1 MPNIFICI
9 RNLLHLFFRVYRGFL
24 PKPIYTHIYTYRYSF
39 LLVQSCLFQDVIW
52 SRDPHLNG
60 DVDQQP
66 SGMNWADAPPMG
78 KQDLD
83 LMAGGLPCWRGHRPG
98 SSSPPHLIHIP
109 LLRDLPG
116 PVSETCDGALR
127 AELPDEIAR
136 SSPWSAKNISSPAP
150 HPPPSPGYFLLPS
163 TRCRRWITQGERR
176 LAPGSSPWLTSLSP
190 ANTWAGSAAAPCRL
204 PVRRGTWPEL
214 GAGVPSN
221 QSRASAWE
229 GGGPPCELLLAAAI
243 ISCAPTGG
251 WEDDV
256 QKQPTPMA

>member
-1 MPNIFICI
+1 MKQRSTLERRRRSAAVWDELGGCSSHGEAGS
-9 RNLLHLFFRVYRGFL
+9 RSDGRRSTLLTWAPARFFF
-24 PKPIYTHIYTYRYSF
+24 
-39 LLVQSCLFQDVIW
+39 
-52 SRDPHLNG
+52 
-60 DVDQQP
+60 
-66 SGMNWADAPPMG
+66 
-78 KQDLD
+78 
-83 LMAGGLPCWRGHRPG
+83 
-98 SSSPPHLIHIP
+98 SSSSYPHP
-109 LLRDLPG
+109 
-116 PVSETCDGALR
+116 T
-127 AELPDEIAR
+127 
-136 SSPWSAKNISSPAP
+136 SPWSPRPGQRNLWWSASGGAPWWDSKVVPLVGQKYLLPSPP
-150 HPPPSPGYFLLPS
+150 PPPSPGYFLLPS